1 MALELEVD
9 QEKPILRKNKVS
21 TGIPDL
27 DLILEG
33 GYSNPA
39 NVMLI
44 GPTGIE
50 KAVFAYHFAAAADPK
65 KENVYFICG
74 DSSPSE
80 IIKKAENFN
89 INLNKENIYFIDCY
103 SSTLG
108 GREKPQSTDRITVL
122 SSPGALNDLSL
133 TLSEAVSSSSGK
145 KMRVIFQT
153 LSTFVL
159 YNPPN
164 SIRKFLT
171 VIEGRLKGAGATTLY
186 TVEEGVHD
194 KQVLTLLER
203 GMEQIFVISETG
215 GKFNLEVPRIPM
227 PMAIKLGA
235 AGIILI

>member
-1 MALELEVD
+1 MALEMEVD
-9 QEKPILRKNKVS
+9 EEMPILRKNKLT

-33 GYSNPA
+33 GYANPA

-65 KENVYFICG
+65 KELVYFICG
-74 DSSPSE
+74 DSSPAE
-80 IIKKAENFN
+80 VIKKAENFN
-89 INLNKENIYFIDCY
+89 IDLNKENIFFIDCY

-108 GREKPQSTDRITVL
+108 GREKPESTERVTVL

-133 TLSEAVSSSSGK
+133 SLSEAMSGSSGK
-145 KMRVIFQT
+145 KLRIIFQT

-203 GMEQIFVISETG
+203 GMEQIFMLSESG
-215 GKFNLEVPRIPM
+215 GKFALEVPRVPM
-227 PMAIKLGA
+227 PLQVKLGA
-235 AGIILI
+235 SGIVIV